1 MMWLARRLSRHKQ
14 LRPGIKIAEASHVLW
29 IAASFEAFDLLYTG
43 RNLSADETARI
54 LVENTERAI
63 CR

>member
-1 MMWLARRLSRHKQ
+1 MDARRLDRRGRASAGGIPERFPAATGLVSRI
-14 LRPGIKIAEASHVLW
+14 RVAS
-29 IAASFEAFDLLYTG
+29 TG